1 MAMTNA
7 QIAALYQV
15 TYPINF
21 VANGDTVHIGVYKHI
36 QEIDRIYGLLAGLE
50 RSKVTTSD
58 LAAML
63 SQYATAGDL
72 ANYVT
77 KTDFNNHIN
86 SSNPHP
92 NLDLANTK
100 GNIPVSRVTGN
111 WDLSR
116 VTGQLAA
123 GNIDMA
129 GLISALEGNAGFANW
144 ISSLAGGSGSGVG
157 ISNFNVGS
165 NDGYIE
171 FANGVLIQFGRVQ
184 ISSASSGTSSY
195 LSATATFP
203 KTFTS
208 RPFAVFAGNGS
219 VGGNVSSAPEAV
231 FVSGYSTG
239 TITLHSF
246 SIATATWIA
255 VGK

>member
-15 TYPINF
+15 TFPINF
-21 VANGDTVHIGVYKHI
+21 VANGDTVHIGFYKHI

-50 RSKVTTSD
+50 RSKVTSSD

-63 SQYATAGDL
+63 SQFATAGDL

-77 KTDFNNHIN
+77 IPDFNNHIN

-92 NLDLANTK
+92 NLDLGNTK
-100 GNIPVSRVTGN
+100 GNIPVSRVSGN
-111 WDLSR
+111 WDLSK

-123 GNIDMA
+123 GNIDMT

-144 ISSLAGGSGSGVG
+144 VRSLAGGGGSGVG
-157 ISNFNVGS
+157 ISDFNVGS

-171 FANGVLIQFGRVQ
+171 FANGALIQFGKVQ
-184 ISSASSGTSSY
+184 ISSYPGSTMTY
-195 LSATATFP
+195 RSATATFP
-203 KTFTS
+203 KAFTQQ
-208 RPFAVFAGNGS
+208 PFAVFAGNAS
-219 VGGNVSSAPEAV
+219 FGGNGTSAPDMA
-231 FVSGYSTG
+231 FVSGYST
-239 TITLHSF
+239 TAITLNSV
-246 SIATATWIA
+246 SIVTATWLA
-255 VGK
+255 AGK